1 MRLYIFLIVFIRY
14 TFAQEPHQKQASSVE
29 QLLEKNYENQY
40 KALKDK
46 SNFLVIDHLKTGKRE
61 RIYKGDVF
69 RFKTKDGFFIQEEI
83 HEITDST
90 FSILRYDGIMRHI
103 ETLVF
108 KPSQIE
114 KYYKRDVRKG
124 IRWGL
129 SWASFGTL
137 LPLAYDWIQF
147 KIPPLQNTNALI
159 GIPIIQIGLIVL
171 NNRDKYFNSR
181 KFTENRRLKIF
192 KSI

>member
-1 MRLYIFLIVFIRY
+1 
-14 TFAQEPHQKQASSVE
+14 
-29 QLLEKNYENQY
+29 
-40 KALKDK
+40 
-46 SNFLVIDHLKTGKRE
+46 
-61 RIYKGDVF
+61 
-69 RFKTKDGFFIQEEI
+69 
-83 HEITDST
+83 
-90 FSILRYDGIMRHI
+90 MRHL

-108 KPSQIE
+108 KPSEIA

-129 SWASFGTL
+129 TWASFGAL

-159 GIPIIQIGLIVL
+159 GIPLIQIGLIVL